1 MKLYCN
7 PLSPNSRRAS
17 LTARQADVAFD
28 EVVLDFG
35 KGEHKAPEFLAINP
49 NGMVP
54 ALVDEDLELFESRAM
69 MQHIALKNPASG
81 LFPSDDRVR
90 TEIARW
96 QFWDASHFA
105 RALGDL
111 AFEKLLKPMM
121 GIGEPD
127 PAKVDDALERFAR
140 YAAVLNTHLDGRAW
154 LAGDALTIADL
165 TIAASMTYA
174 APCQVPVADHP
185 HLAAWFGRVQE
196 LDAWKATQPKMG

>member
-7 PLSPNSRRAS
+7 PLSPNSRRVS
-17 LTARQADVAFD
+17 LTVRQAGVPCE
-28 EVVLDFG
+28 EVVLDFS

-54 ALVDEDLELFESRAM
+54 ALVDEDLQLFESRAM
-69 MQHIALKNPASG
+69 MQHIALKNPESS

-127 PAKVDDALERFAR
+127 QAKVDDAMSRFGR
-140 YAAVLNTHLDGRAW
+140 FAAVLNAHLDGRTW
-154 LAGDALTIADL
+154 LASDALTLADL
-165 TIAASMTYA
+165 TVAASMTYA
-174 APCQVPVADHP
+174 LPCQAPVADYP
-185 HLAAWFGRVQE
+185 HLSAWFDRIRE
-196 LDAWKATQPKMG
+196 LDAWKATEPKMG